1 MEAKRQIPRGF
12 ERRKA
17 VAVSERKA
25 AALMP
30 ACRELYIPEAE
41 R

>member
-1 MEAKRQIPRGF
+1 MEARRQMPSGF

-30 ACRELYIPEAE
+30 ACRELYSSKAVM
-41 R
+41 